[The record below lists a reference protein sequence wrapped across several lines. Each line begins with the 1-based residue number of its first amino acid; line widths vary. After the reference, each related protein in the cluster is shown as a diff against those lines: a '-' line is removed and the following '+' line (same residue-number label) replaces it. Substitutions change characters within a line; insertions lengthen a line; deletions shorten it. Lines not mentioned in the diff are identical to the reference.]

1 MLSIVTKESLRKFGY
16 SVFTANTA
24 TKAIKEIQ
32 TNSAISIVLMDIDLG
47 SEMDGIE
54 TANIILSQR
63 DIPLI
68 FISSHTDV
76 ETVQKTEAINCY
88 GYILKNSAPI
98 ILNTTIKMTIKLFEA
113 KQKARETEITLKQS
127 EAHYRF
133 LFEHGNDAI
142 LIVDSNSKFADANPA
157 ACNLL
162 GYTHD
167 ELLNLSIPDTQLP
180 EDLVEQRLRLDELRM
195 KGKAINIRRFR
206 RKDGSIFLGETNAL
220 LRPDNFIQA
229 TIRDVTD
236 QKNKEELIE
245 TFNKRIQKA
254 HVELLQRQFAID
266 EHAIVAITDIRGT
279 ILYVN
284 EKFCEISQY
293 TGEELLGNN
302 HRIINSGYHPQKFF
316 IEMYATLKEGL
327 AWHGEIRNRA
337 KDGSYYWVATTI
349 APIKN
354 AEGKIEQYFA
364 IRTDITN
371 RKKAEEELESHKLE
385 LEAQYKELE
394 TINSEL
400 NTVKTRY
407 LDLYDLAPVGYFSTN
422 EKGEIVE
429 ANLTLATSLGVDRDS
444 ILLQPIFPFICY
456 QDHDNFHYLQQE
468 LRRSKKQQSC
478 ELRMKKIDGS
488 EFWVR
493 FDAMPF
499 TDIEGTHL
507 IRVAVVNI
515 SRRKE
520 VEKELHHYM
529 KDLES
534 LNKTKD
540 KFFNIIA
547 HDLRNPFGGIM
558 GIADLLEEKL
568 LAKKEENYPT
578 LLQYAK
584 LIQTSSRSAFTLLEN
599 LLLWAR
605 SQTGEININ
614 PRNLNLHA
622 MISFTI
628 PIVSVNAFKKNITIE
643 SSLSGNPIVCADE
656 FCLSTILRNLL
667 TNAIKFTHPNGI
679 ITVTSRELK
688 DCIEISINDT
698 GIGMNSKTLESLFRI
713 DSKSSRVGT
722 NNETGTGLGLIL
734 CKEFVEKQ
742 GGTITATSEV
752 GFGSTF
758 TFTLP
763 QARSQNS

>member
-1 MLSIVTKESLRKFGY
+1 
-16 SVFTANTA
+16 
-24 TKAIKEIQ
+24 
-32 TNSAISIVLMDIDLG
+32 MDIDLG

-54 TANIILSQR
+54 AANIILSEK
-63 DIPLI
+63 DVPLI
-68 FISSHTDV
+68 FTSSHTDM
-76 ETVQKTEAINCY
+76 ETIQKTEAVTCY
-88 GYILKNSAPI
+88 GYIFKNSAPI
-98 ILNTTIKMTIKLFEA
+98 ILNTTIKMALKLFDA
-113 KQKARETEITLKQS
+113 KQKARETEIILKQS

-142 LIVDSNSKFADANPA
+142 LIVDSKSKFIDANPA
-157 ACNLL
+157 ACSLL
-162 GYTHD
+162 GYTRE

-180 EDLVEQRLRLDELRM
+180 EDLVEQRLRLDEMRM

-220 LRPDNFIQA
+220 LRPDNLIQA
-229 TIRDVTD
+229 TIRDITE
-236 QKNKEELIE
+236 QRNKEELIE
-245 TFNKRIQKA
+245 KFNKRIQKA

-266 EHAIVAITDIRGT
+266 EHAIVAITDTRGT

-293 TGEELLGNN
+293 SGEELLGNN
-302 HRIINSGYHPQKFF
+302 HRIINSGFHPKIFF
-316 IEMYATLKEGL
+316 NEMYATLKEGL
-327 AWHGEIRNRA
+327 AWHGEIKNRA

-354 AEGKIEQYFA
+354 AEGKVEQYFA

-371 RKKAEEELESHKLE
+371 RKKAEEELELHQLE

-394 TINSEL
+394 ATSIEL
-400 NTVKTRY
+400 NGIKARY

-422 EKGEIVE
+422 EQGEIVE
-429 ANLTLATSLGVDRDS
+429 ANLTLATSLGIERNR

-456 QDHDNFHYLQQE
+456 QDLDNFNFLRQE
-468 LRRSKKQQSC
+468 LQRSKKPQSC
-478 ELRMKKIDGS
+478 ELRMKRVDGS

-499 TDIEGTHL
+499 GT
-507 IRVAVVNI
+507 IITRIAVTNI

-520 VEKELHHYM
+520 AEKELHHYM
-529 KDLES
+529 KDLEN
-534 LNKTKD
+534 LNRTKD

-547 HDLRNPFGGIM
+547 HDLRNPFAGII

-568 LAKKEENYPT
+568 LTKKEENYST

-584 LIQTSSRSAFTLLEN
+584 LIQTSSKSAFTLLEN

-605 SQTGEININ
+605 SQTGEINISL
-614 PRNLNLHA
+614 RNLNLHA
-622 MISFTI
+622 LISFTI
-628 PIVSVNAFKKNITIE
+628 PIVSGNAFNKSITIE
-643 SSLSGNPIVCADE
+643 SDLSGPPIVYADE

-667 TNAIKFTHPNGI
+667 TNAIKFTHPNGKVI
-679 ITVTSRELK
+679 VTSRELE
-688 DCIEISINDT
+688 DSIEISITDT
-698 GIGMNSKTLESLFRI
+698 GIGMNSKIVESLFRI
-713 DSKSSRVGT
+713 DSKSSRLGT

-742 GGTITATSEV
+742 GGTIKATSQV
-752 GFGSTF
+752 GIGSTF
-758 TFTLP
+758 TLLCRRLALRNHKVFSLEKSF
-763 QARSQNS
+763 ACISKLLYSKK